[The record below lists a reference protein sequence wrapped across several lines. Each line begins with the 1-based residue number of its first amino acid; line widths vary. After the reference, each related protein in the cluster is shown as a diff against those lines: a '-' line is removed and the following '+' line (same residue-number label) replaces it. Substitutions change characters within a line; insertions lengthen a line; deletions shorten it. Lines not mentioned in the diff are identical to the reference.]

1 MQVVVFG
8 AHDAP
13 RERLALSYTS
23 RRDPPESGPKQT
35 GPFNAGGLSSNDK
48 RRCGENTSGRFPRHN

>member
-35 GPFNAGGLSSNDK
+35 GPLMLTVFRRQKTLRRKYFRAGSA
-48 RRCGENTSGRFPRHN
+48 T